1 MNKES
6 EMSKA
11 FYNFPEFAL
20 ALLAIAIAVVVFFE
34 LFVRV
39 IFHVSVFGYVGDLT
53 KLFMV
58 WISLVGAAVGVKRGS
73 HFVFPIVADK
83 LGSRFTPYLSIFA
96 HIIIMSFAII
106 MVITGLKMAF
116 LALNETYPALGI
128 SLFWQNLAVP
138 VSGALM
144 FPYCVGVLR
153 SQFRAIATGETVE
166 TKDYVHRLID
176 EMELEQPSSLEGDE
190 NVV

>member
-1 MNKES
+1 MDKES
-6 EMSKA
+6 EMGKV
-11 FYNFPEFAL
+11 FYNLPEFAL

-34 LFVRV
+34 LFVRI

-106 MVITGLKMAF
+106 MVITGLKMI
-116 LALNETYPALGI
+116 L
-128 SLFWQNLAVP
+128 
-138 VSGALM
+138 
-144 FPYCVGVLR
+144 
-153 SQFRAIATGETVE
+153 
-166 TKDYVHRLID
+166 
-176 EMELEQPSSLEGDE
+176 
-190 NVV
+190 